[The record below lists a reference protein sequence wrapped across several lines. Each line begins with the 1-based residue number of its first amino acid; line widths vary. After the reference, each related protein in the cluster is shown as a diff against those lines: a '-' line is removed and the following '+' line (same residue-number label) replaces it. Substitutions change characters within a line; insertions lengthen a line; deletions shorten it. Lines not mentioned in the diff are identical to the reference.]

1 MEVLSVCAAG
11 MQPHFEDGLQGQ
23 EVVTHSL
30 QVDGRAQE
38 PGVLCGGRPTV
49 TRWMLLRQFTAAGT
63 TSVKE
68 EALRARLG
76 PRLFRALKG
85 GSPQQH
91 LRLELSQQPV
101 QLPQDRTGSLP
112 GGPLRSPAA
121 EFWAACPFWSTFRAG
136 TQTGHCSS
144 LGGRRLWEDSLWL
157 GQNGTERKTVGGLGT
172 KREMSSLPLLIPAC
186 VCVCGGGQGSSQT
199 PRINRVH

>member
-11 MQPHFEDGLQGQ
+11 MQPRFEDGLQGQ

-30 QVDGRAQE
+30 QVNGRAQE
-38 PGVLCGGRPTV
+38 PGVLCRGRPTV

-68 EALRARLG
+68 EALRARQD

-91 LRLELSQQPV
+91 LRLELSRQPV

-112 GGPLRSPAA
+112 GGHSAVLLLNSGLPVLSGAP
-121 EFWAACPFWSTFRAG
+121 SGRA
-136 TQTGHCSS
+136 H
-144 LGGRRLWEDSLWL
+144 R
-157 GQNGTERKTVGGLGT
+157 
-172 KREMSSLPLLIPAC
+172 
-186 VCVCGGGQGSSQT
+186 QG
-199 PRINRVH
+199 IAVV